1 MRLVANLEYFHFRL
15 NGLEIERDRCPLMM
29 GQAVPPQISRN
40 RPPSIELTP
49 SRTSPINPTEVMVC

>member
-40 RPPSIELTP
+40 RPPALSLP
-49 SRTSPINPTEVMVC
+49 LAGLRR